1 MARPIKQIER
11 HIPTEVELQ
20 AQSLGLLIKALTD
33 NTESILKML
42 EIVKEL
48 DRAGVLDIADA
59 ALKNRIPIS
68 AIGIDMI
75 EGMNLPPLIK
85 NAFTLVQVLGKLDPK
100 ELEKLIKA
108 LGAGLDH
115 LGDLHAD
122 SSQQLYETDKPSKVG
137 KKNSHSDDHPP
148 GMLGLLGMMRD
159 PDVRSS
165 LSVGLQF
172 LKAMGGELSKKEP
185 PQSSE

>member
-11 HIPTEVELQ
+11 HIPTEAELQ
-20 AQSLGLLIKALTD
+20 AQSLGILLKALTD
-33 NTESILKML
+33 HTESILKML
-42 EIVKEL
+42 DIVKEL
-48 DRAGVLDIADA
+48 DQAGVLDIADA
-59 ALKNRIPIS
+59 ALKNRVPIS

-85 NAFTLVQVLGKLDPK
+85 NGFTLIQVLGKLDPK

-115 LGDLHAD
+115 LGDLHSD
-122 SSQQLYETDKPSKVG
+122 SSQTVYETDKPSKVG
-137 KKNSHSDDHPP
+137 KKSSHDDGKPP

-165 LSVGLQF
+165 LSVGLHF
-172 LKAMGGELSKKEP
+172 LKAMGGEFSKKEP
-185 PQSSE
+185 PQGSS